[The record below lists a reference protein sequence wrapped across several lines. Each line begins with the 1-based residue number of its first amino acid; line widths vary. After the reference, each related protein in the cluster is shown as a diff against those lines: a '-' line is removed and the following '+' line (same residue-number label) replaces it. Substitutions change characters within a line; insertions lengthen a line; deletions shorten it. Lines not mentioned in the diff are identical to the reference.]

1 MLNFNQFRVFYYA
14 AKNLNFTAAAGE
26 LFITQPAVTSQIKSF
41 EEFCN
46 LKLFKKRG
54 RRIYLTDEGK
64 SLYACAVKIFKYEKE
79 IENIIDDMRELKR
92 GILSLG
98 TAKTYARYFM
108 PLMISTFHKN
118 YPNIKIQLNEG
129 SSLDM
134 INSLLDF
141 KIEVAVIARSED
153 ISQVYFC
160 PFSRE
165 EMVVIVSTDHHLRN
179 KKAICFKDLSAEPFI
194 MKEKGSGTRK
204 LVEELFE
211 AEQCTPDLLMETS
224 NTEFIKQ
231 LVQRGE
237 GVSFVVREAVTAEL
251 KEEQL
256 ATVPLKGPKVYLD
269 VNIAFLKDQ
278 VLSPPAKAF
287 VDTLI
292 GLKSEDMHPMG
303 IGLMMSKMLAQRKEG
318 QRQARQKD
326 RAKSHR
332 VTHTQK
338 KHDPFEPGPRR

>member
-1 MLNFNQFRVFYYA
+1 MLNLNQLRVFYYA
-14 AKNLNFTAAAGE
+14 AKNLSFTAAAGD
-26 LFITQPAVTSQIKSF
+26 LYITQPAVTAQIKSF
-41 EEFCN
+41 EEFCS

-64 SLYACAVKIFKYEKE
+64 SLYAYAAKIFKTEKE
-79 IENIIDDMRELKR
+79 IEHVIDDMRELKR

-98 TAKTYARYFM
+98 TTKAYARYFM
-108 PLMISTFHKN
+108 PLMITTFHKN

-134 INSLLDF
+134 IHSLLDF
-141 KIEVAVIARSED
+141 KIEVAVIARTENNPEVNFS
-153 ISQVYFC
+153 

-165 EMVVIVSTDHHLRN
+165 EMALILSPDHPLA
-179 KKAICFKDLSAEPFI
+179 KKKSVTFRDLETVPFI

-211 AEQCTPDLLMETS
+211 AEQCTPDVLMETS

-237 GVSFVVREAVTAEL
+237 GISFVVKEAVAVEL
-251 KEEQL
+251 KEKKL
-256 ATVPLKGPKVYLD
+256 ASVPLKGPKIYLD
-269 VNIAFLKDQ
+269 VSIAYLKDQ
-278 VLSPPAKAF
+278 VLSPPARAF

-292 GLKSEDMHPMG
+292 GLKSEGLHPMG
-303 IGLMMSKMLAQRKEG
+303 IGLMMAKMLAQRKED
-318 QRQARQKD
+318 QRKAAEMRAPRQK
-326 RAKSHR
+326 
-332 VTHTQK
+332 
-338 KHDPFEPGPRR
+338 

>member
-14 AKNLNFTAAAGE
+14 AKNLNFTVAAGE

-41 EEFCN
+41 EDFCN

-64 SLYACAVKIFKYEKE
+64 SLYAYAAKIFKYEKE

-92 GILSLG
+92 GMLSLG
-98 TAKTYARYFM
+98 TTKAYARYFM
-108 PLMISTFHKN
+108 PLMITTFHKS

-134 INSLLDF
+134 IHSLLDF
-141 KIEVAVIARSED
+141 KIEVAVIARTED
-153 ISQVYFC
+153 HPEINFL

-165 EMVVIVSTDHHLRN
+165 EMAVIVSTDHPLSR
-179 KKAICFKDLSAEPFI
+179 KKAITFKDLSAELFI
-194 MKEKGSGTRK
+194 MKESGSGTRK

-211 AEQCTPDLLMETS
+211 AEQCTPDILMETS

-237 GVSFVVREAVTAEL
+237 GVSFVVREAVDAEL
-251 KEEQL
+251 IEKKL
-256 ATVPLKGPKVYLD
+256 IAVPLKGSTVYLD
-269 VNIAFLKDQ
+269 VSIAYLKGQ
-278 VLSPPAKAF
+278 VLSPPARAF

-292 GLKSEDMHPMG
+292 GLKSDDLHPMG
-303 IGLMMSKMLAQRKEG
+303 IGLMMAKMLTQRKEE
-318 QRQARQKD
+318 QRKISKTRKF
-326 RAKSHR
+326 
-332 VTHTQK
+332 
-338 KHDPFEPGPRR
+338 P

>member
-14 AKNLNFTAAAGE
+14 AKNLSFTAAAGE
-26 LFITQPAVTSQIKSF
+26 LFISQPAVTAQMKSF
-41 EEFCN
+41 EEFCS

-64 SLYACAVKIFKYEKE
+64 SLYAYAAKIFKYEKE
-79 IENIIDDMRELKR
+79 IEHTIDDMRELKR

-98 TAKTYARYFM
+98 TTKAYARYFM
-108 PLMISTFHKN
+108 PLMITTFHKS

-134 INSLLDF
+134 IHSLLDF
-141 KIEVAVIARSED
+141 KIEVAVIARTED
-153 ISQVYFC
+153 NPEIHFF
-160 PFSRE
+160 PFSQE
-165 EMVVIVSTDHHLRN
+165 EMVVIVSTDHHLSRE
-179 KKAICFKDLSAEPFI
+179 KAITFQELSAEPFI

-211 AEQCTPDLLMETS
+211 AEQCTPDILMETS

-237 GVSFVVREAVTAEL
+237 GVSFVVREAVAAEL
-251 KEEQL
+251 KEKKL
-256 ATVPLKGPKVYLD
+256 ASVPLKGPKVYLD
-269 VNIAFLKDQ
+269 VSIAYLKGQ

-303 IGLMMSKMLAQRKEG
+303 IGLMMAKMLAQRKED
-318 QRQARQKD
+318 QRKAAEMRAPKQK
-326 RAKSHR
+326 
-332 VTHTQK
+332 
-338 KHDPFEPGPRR
+338 